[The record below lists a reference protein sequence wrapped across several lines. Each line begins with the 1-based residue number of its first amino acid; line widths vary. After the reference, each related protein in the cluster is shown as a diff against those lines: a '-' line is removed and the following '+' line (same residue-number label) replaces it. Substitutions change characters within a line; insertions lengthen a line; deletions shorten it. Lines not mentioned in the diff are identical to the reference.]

1 MRRIDVHCH
10 FFNRKELSA
19 LMLLNIIHMIRN
31 AEISLSGTNSSQN
44 VNEARQISKSVKS
57 SISFFMTSL
66 KSPKQIYK
74 KINSYEKGYIFAPL
88 MLDAYWLTQSPKTDE
103 PHVRQD
109 DIMGVV
115 KNELD
120 NISDSLQNIAKRKT
134 ISTEKRH
141 LSIETKRITDSF
153 RRLLSKKTFEDV
165 PKLNSS
171 MDNFPLQEAE
181 IVALQEAYPKDIMP
195 FYAVDPRRASNFS
208 KNSDGTYD
216 ISPITKKLKIN
227 GGHFT
232 GFKLYTPCG
241 YSPTHPMLMKMYEYC
256 EQNNVPIIAH
266 VSGSGATTLANKLY
280 IEGHVYK
287 DQELHEVNRV
297 WEFDNKNLFARDRI
311 LEHSERLNH
320 PMLWEYILNTYP
332 KLKID
337 LAHFGHLPHS
347 MEWTNYI
354 WSMMKKKDKDG
365 NYAYPNLYTDLACIP
380 DRDTLFTFHNRYFAI
395 EKELQCRF
403 LYGSDFYMNL
413 VYLNDMS
420 DYCENFVNVFT
431 AEEFDLISITNPRKF
446 LNLPDED
453 K

>member
-1 MRRIDVHCH
+1 
-10 FFNRKELSA
+10 
-19 LMLLNIIHMIRN
+19 
-31 AEISLSGTNSSQN
+31 
-44 VNEARQISKSVKS
+44 
-57 SISFFMTSL
+57 
-66 KSPKQIYK
+66 
-74 KINSYEKGYIFAPL
+74 
-88 MLDAYWLTQSPKTDE
+88 
-103 PHVRQD
+103 
-109 DIMGVV
+109 
-115 KNELD
+115 
-120 NISDSLQNIAKRKT
+120 
-134 ISTEKRH
+134 
-141 LSIETKRITDSF
+141 
-153 RRLLSKKTFEDV
+153 
-165 PKLNSS
+165 
-171 MDNFPLQEAE
+171 
-181 IVALQEAYPKDIMP
+181 
-195 FYAVDPRRASNFS
+195 
-208 KNSDGTYD
+208 
-216 ISPITKKLKIN
+216 
-227 GGHFT
+227 
-232 GFKLYTPCG
+232 
-241 YSPTHPMLMKMYEYC
+241 MLMKMYEYC

-380 DRDTLFTFHNRYFAI
+380 DRDSLFTFHNRYFAI

-431 AEEFDLISITNPRKF
+431 AEECDLISITNPRKF
-446 LNLPDED
+446 LTLPDED